1 MKELGAHRGEHLLV
15 RREIGELTRECT
27 RCWLS
32 FLGGSAARKGV
43 SYVQELS
50 SEGSGSLQLRHVWR
64 IEGWRRGSRYSSLGG
79 SSRGGAPGT
88 HLPICHLEEGCILS
102 RSYVIAVSIH

>member
-1 MKELGAHRGEHLLV
+1 MV

-43 SYVQELS
+43 SYVQELL
-50 SEGSGSLQLRHVWR
+50 SEGSGSLQLRHV
-64 IEGWRRGSRYSSLGG
+64 LGI
-79 SSRGGAPGT
+79 RGGGGL
-88 HLPICHLEEGCILS
+88 HVLVS
-102 RSYVIAVSIH
+102 RRELTLALQVLM